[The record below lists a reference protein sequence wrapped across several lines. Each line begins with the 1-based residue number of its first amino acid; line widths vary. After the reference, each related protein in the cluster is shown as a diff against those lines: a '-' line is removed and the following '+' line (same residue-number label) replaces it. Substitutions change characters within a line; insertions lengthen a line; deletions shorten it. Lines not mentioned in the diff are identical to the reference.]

1 MFVGVITP
9 TTELIVAYNLKLLN
23 MLEHPVSPYRL
34 VYHVY
39 YWVPLYL
46 FEVKLKES
54 SHQM

>member
-34 VYHVY
+34 LYHVY
-39 YWVPLYL
+39 YWVPLY
-46 FEVKLKES
+46 
-54 SHQM
+54 